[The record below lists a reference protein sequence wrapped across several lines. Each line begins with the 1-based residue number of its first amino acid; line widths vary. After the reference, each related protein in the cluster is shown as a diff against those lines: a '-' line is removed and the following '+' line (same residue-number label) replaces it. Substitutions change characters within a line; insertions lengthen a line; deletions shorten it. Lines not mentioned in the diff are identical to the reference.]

1 MFSIGLHTHFM
12 LVVIVGRIYEFAYSV
27 IFGDPYILMASHVL
41 HFSCFMLRVYETH
54 TIPTTSATSGVDVSG
69 AM

>member
-1 MFSIGLHTHFM
+1 M

-41 HFSCFMLRVYETH
+41 HFSCFMLRVYGTH
-54 TIPTTSATSGVDVSG
+54 TIPTTSATSGF
-69 AM
+69 